1 MRKVQRREKNRIAA
15 QKSRLR
21 QTQKAD
27 TLHLVS
33 TPTLPISGAEGSHK
47 GQHAFTLGTQS
58 RGAQLGQDRKSEDR
72 AGDRSQRLQREHT
85 AQDDCH

>member
-27 TLHLVS
+27 TLHLVR
-33 TPTLPISGAEGSHK
+33 TPTLPIPSAEGSHR
-47 GQHAFTLGTQS
+47 GQRAFPLGTQS
-58 RGAQLGQDRKSEDR
+58 EGAQLREDRKSEVR
-72 AGDRSQRLQREHT
+72 AGCR
-85 AQDDCH
+85 